1 MTRKRNPRRVLI
13 EMLKTPRQRLTWI
26 YDTFTSPGN
35 VSREIYDW
43 TERDERGAALFRL
56 RRPDEY
62 PENDSDAWA
71 NVYAQASNA
80 AMELLDIRDF
90 ALQQQRASAIRRDVR
105 NGAK

>member
-1 MTRKRNPRRVLI
+1 MTRARNPRRVLV

-56 RRPDEY
+56 RRADEY
-62 PENDSDAWA
+62 PENQPDKWQEVLVQIDST
-71 NVYAQASNA
+71 
-80 AMELLDIRDF
+80 MHELLDIHDF
-90 ALQQQRASAIRRDVR
+90 AWQQKQEAITRRDVE
-105 NGAK
+105 AK